1 VVRLRRIYFIKKVE
15 QSDSLTL
22 DHFELFRLNRHISGG
37 FIRVRNLNRY
47 IDMNTKSPII
57 HLKNIHF
64 GYPGGRAI
72 LNDLDFKFFPGDRTG
87 LIAPNG
93 SGKTTLF
100 HLIMGLVNP
109 TAGQIEIFGKSV
121 TTLKDF
127 EAVRRRIGLL
137 FQDPEDQL
145 FSPTVMEDVA
155 FGPLN
160 LGKSRQEAQRIA
172 HRALA
177 NLGLEGFEDR
187 ITFKLSG
194 GEKRLVA
201 LATVLAM
208 EPQVLLLDEP
218 LNGLDVDTRLKI
230 VEIISNLD
238 MSYLIISHD
247 IDFLMT
253 TTNQICTL
261 ENGKIH
267 MEDESSIHM
276 HRHAHPHGMH
286 PHEHD

>member
-1 VVRLRRIYFIKKVE
+1 
-15 QSDSLTL
+15 
-22 DHFELFRLNRHISGG
+22 
-37 FIRVRNLNRY
+37 
-47 IDMNTKSPII
+47 
-57 HLKNIHF
+57 
-64 GYPGGRAI
+64 
-72 LNDLDFKFFPGDRTG
+72 
-87 LIAPNG
+87 
-93 SGKTTLF
+93 
-100 HLIMGLVNP
+100 
-109 TAGQIEIFGKSV
+109 
-121 TTLKDF
+121 
-127 EAVRRRIGLL
+127 
-137 FQDPEDQL
+137 
-145 FSPTVMEDVA
+145 MEDVA

-160 LGKSRQEAQRIA
+160 LGKSREEAQRIA
-172 HRALA
+172 RRALA

-194 GEKRLVA
+194 GEKRLVS

-218 LNGLDVDTRLKI
+218 LNGLDVDTRSKI

-267 MEDESSIHM
+267 TEDKAQIHM
-276 HRHAHPHGMH
+276 HRHAHPHGKH